1 MNEKKL
7 DINFEFNNTNINLAV
22 FNKSNDKLEYYKE
35 YPYLSYFNNYNE
47 LNFEKLDKL
56 LEDCIFEIEK
66 STKEFLKDVY
76 LIVETAESTSIQ
88 ISVRKNNEGNT
99 IGKEDAI
106 YLIQDAKQQLLRSNH
121 ELGIMHIIVENY
133 ILDDVKHNF
142 LPINQK
148 CKKFSIDI
156 KFICFPKDLKKNFE
170 DLFAK
175 HQININR
182 FISLNYLNEFNFI
195 NIDKNSCERGRDII
209 KGINKQEVVLVPKE
223 LKKKGFFERLFY
235 LFK

>member
-1 MNEKKL
+1 MVPNKNLSSDHQGKL
-7 DINFEFNNTNINLAV
+7 HAV
-22 FNKSNDKLEYYKE
+22 
-35 YPYLSYFNNYNE
+35 
-47 LNFEKLDKL
+47 
-56 LEDCIFEIEK
+56 
-66 STKEFLKDVY
+66 
-76 LIVETAESTSIQ
+76 
-88 ISVRKNNEGNT
+88 
-99 IGKEDAI
+99 

-121 ELGIMHIIVENY
+121 DLRIIHIIVENY

-170 DLFAK
+170 DLFSK
-175 HQININR
+175 HQININK

-195 NIDKNSCERGRDII
+195 NIDKNNCERGRDII

-223 LKKKGFFERLFY
+223 LKKKGFFERLFH